1 MMTLKDIPGV
11 GAAVEAIGVLCTVI
25 DADMMNDGEVHITVQ
40 ASSSN
45 ITLLANRCRVQMVE
59 HLAITST
66 LIRLP
71 VGFCTWRK
79 KPAGGLFDVDD
90 QTMLGHTGEDLE
102 ASMSAVGFQRML
114 SRRSRL

>member
-25 DADMMNDGEVHITVQ
+25 DVDMMNDGEVHITVQ

-45 ITLLANRCRVQMVE
+45 ITLLVNLCQVQMVE
-59 HLAITST
+59 HLTIAPT

-90 QTMLGHTGEDLE
+90 QTMLGHTGDDLE
-102 ASMSAVGFQRML
+102 ASISAAGFQRML

>member
-1 MMTLKDIPGV
+1 MMTVKGIPGV
-11 GAAVEAIGVLCTVI
+11 GAAVEALGVLCTVI
-25 DADMMNDGEVHITVQ
+25 DVDMMSDGKVHVSVL
-40 ASSSN
+40 ASTSN
-45 ITLLANRCRVQMVE
+45 INLLASRCREQVVS

-66 LIRLP
+66 IIRLP

-90 QTMLGHTGEDLE
+90 QTMLGCTGDDLE
-102 ASMSAVGFQRML
+102 VSIATVGFQRML